1 MAKLTPP
8 VNINDHVQ
16 GPPDATVILVEYGDY
31 QCPHCAAAFPIVK
44 QIQKA
49 FFKNLRFAFRHFPL
63 SSVHEYAFPAAIA
76 AEAAG
81 RQGKFWE
88 MHDMIFE
95 RQSFLSGNALLEFA
109 KELGLKMPAFKM
121 DLQDPTL
128 GEKVEV
134 DFESGMRSGVNG
146 TPSFFVNGDKHD
158 GPFTFASLAS
168 AVEAKMLPGHVTH

>member
-16 GPPDATVILVEYGDY
+16 GPPDGTVILVEYGDY

-49 FFKNLRFAFRHFPL
+49 FVKNLQFAFRHFPL
-63 SSVHEYAFPAAIA
+63 SNVHEYAFPAAIA

-95 RQSFLSGNALLEFA
+95 RQSLLSGNAFLEFA
-109 KELGLKMPAFKM
+109 KELGLKIPAFKM
-121 DLQDPTL
+121 DLQDPKL

-158 GPFTFASLAS
+158 GPFNYASLAS
-168 AVEAKMLPGHVTH
+168 AVEEKMPRGHVTH